1 MILLFENFNTIVNLI
16 QIVWEKYN
24 PVLHSGDFPELTKE
38 ERNTIKKILTLK
50 GQELSYADIST
61 KINTTE
67 DQLKN
72 MIKVFDDDLL
82 RRSLPQGNLQG

>member
-1 MILLFENFNTIVNLI
+1 MIHLFENFNTIVNLI

-24 PVLHSGDFPELTKE
+24 PALHGGDYPELSKE
-38 ERNTIKKILTLK
+38 ERSLIKKILSLK
-50 GQELSYADIST
+50 ARELSYADIST

-72 MIKVFDDDLL
+72 VIKVFDDDLL
-82 RRSLPQGNLQG
+82 RRSLPQGDLQG